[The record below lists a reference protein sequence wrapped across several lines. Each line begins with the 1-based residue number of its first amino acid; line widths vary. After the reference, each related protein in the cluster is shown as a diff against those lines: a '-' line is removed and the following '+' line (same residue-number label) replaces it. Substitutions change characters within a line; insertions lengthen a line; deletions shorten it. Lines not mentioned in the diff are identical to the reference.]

1 MPVPPTPPRQPL
13 TPPPS
18 PSRQTAPRRAPGGT
32 PILLGVGAA
41 ALGYLLARRA
51 PETAEKIVEAEEKLL
66 GTGSAAATGFTAA
79 RPATGAAAAPAR
91 RASPILDW
99 LADEARARLGGAL
112 SGQPVTDRVAPGTQ
126 LAALARTTGR
136 NLQKAAHDKMSP
148 KPAAVEADDDD
159 AAATPATQGRGAKEP
174 TEIPAGG
181 WKEIVKRTIAEI
193 GRDRVVSFAGG
204 ITFFALLALFPA
216 ITALVSI
223 YGLFANPADVANH
236 LDLLSAFVPQGGLEI
251 IGDQIGRIAGADS
264 TALGFA
270 SMLSI
275 GIALWSANGG
285 MKALLDGLNVAYGEK
300 ETRSF
305 IKLNLTSMGF
315 TLGAMLLVIAL
326 IGVIAVLPALT
337 KALPFSGLAE
347 ALMTWARWPFVFIAM
362 MAVLAALYRFG
373 PSREDA
379 RFAWVAP
386 GTILAAVGLVAF
398 SMAFSWY
405 AANFANYNE
414 TYGSLGAVIGFMT
427 WMWLSTTIV
436 LVGAELNH
444 EAERQ
449 TTRDTTTG
457 TPKPIGARGAHG
469 ADTVA

>member
-1 MPVPPTPPRQPL
+1 MSRTVS
-13 TPPPS
+13 PPP
-18 PSRQTAPRRAPGGT
+18 ARRHDTETGRMMLWG
-32 PILLGVGAA
+32 LGAA
-41 ALGYLLARRA
+41 ALGFLVARQA
-51 PETAEKIVEAEEKLL
+51 PETADKIVQAEDRLS
-66 GTGSAAATGFTAA
+66 GRAA
-79 RPATGAAAAPAR
+79 RAAGGIATARALSAPGKR
-91 RASPILDW
+91 SVILDW
-99 LADEARARLGGAL
+99 LADEARARLIGAAT
-112 SGQPVTDRVAPGTQ
+112 GEGARDRVPPGTQ
-126 LAALARTTGR
+126 LAELARVTGKKWH
-136 NLQKAAHDKMSP
+136 Q
-148 KPAAVEADDDD
+148 
-159 AAATPATQGRGAKEP
+159 AATDRLAETTTAAKGRAAETPA
-174 TEIPAGG
+174 EIPAGG
-181 WKEIVKRTIAEI
+181 WMDIAKRTIKEI
-193 GRDRVVSFAGG
+193 GQDRVVSFAGG

-223 YGLFANPADVANH
+223 YGLFADRNDVAEH
-236 LDLLSAFVPQGGLEI
+236 LNLLAAFVPQGGLEI
-251 IGDQIGRIAGADS
+251 IGDQITRIASADAK
-264 TALGFA
+264 ALGFA
-270 SMLSI
+270 SFFSI
-275 GIALWSANGG
+275 AIALWSANGG
-285 MKALLDGLNVAYGEK
+285 MKALLDGLNVAYGEQEK
-300 ETRSF
+300 RSF

-337 KALPFSGLAE
+337 KWLPFSGVAE

-362 MAVLAALYRFG
+362 MGVLAALYRFG

-379 RFAWVAP
+379 RMAWVAP
-386 GTILAAVGLVAF
+386 GTILAAVGLVVF

-457 TPKPIGARGAHG
+457 APKPMGARGAHG